1 MLLKNQETKTKNKIM
16 KKIFKELVS
25 DANEINEQTFV
36 GVVAFFAMV
45 FILIVDVITGIWGK
59 ELIIKEFIFDGFM
72 IITLGVFG
80 ITTAG
85 RIMSNKKNN
94 QDEDNKDSESRD

>member
-1 MLLKNQETKTKNKIM
+1 M
-16 KKIFKELVS
+16 KKFFRELIS
-25 DANEINEQTFV
+25 DDNQINEQAFV

-45 FILIVDVITGIWGK
+45 FILIVDVVTGILSK

-72 IITLGVFG
+72 ILTLGAFG

-85 RIMSNKKNN
+85 RIMSLKKKTKEKENPSN
-94 QDEDNKDSESRD
+94 EEDVVD

>member
-1 MLLKNQETKTKNKIM
+1 MRKL
-16 KKIFKELVS
+16 FRELIS
-25 DANEINEQTFV
+25 DDNNINEQAFV

-45 FILIVDVITGIWGK
+45 FILIVDVITGIMSK

-72 IITLGVFG
+72 LLTLGAFG

-85 RIMSNKKNN
+85 RIMSLKNKGKNTN
-94 QDEDNKDSESRD
+94 DKIEE

>member
-1 MLLKNQETKTKNKIM
+1 M
-16 KKIFKELVS
+16 KKFFRELIS
-25 DANEINEQTFV
+25 DDNNINEQAFV

-45 FILIVDVITGIWGK
+45 FILIVDVITGIMSK

-72 IITLGVFG
+72 LLTLGAFG

-85 RIMSNKKNN
+85 RIMTLKNKSKNN
-94 QDEDNKDSESRD
+94 NDKSEE

>member
-1 MLLKNQETKTKNKIM
+1 MRK
-16 KKIFKELVS
+16 FFRELIS
-25 DANEINEQTFV
+25 DDNHINEQAFV

-45 FILIVDVITGIWGK
+45 FILVVDVITGIMSK

-72 IITLGVFG
+72 ILTLGAFG

-85 RIMSNKKNN
+85 RILSLKKKNK
-94 QDEDNKDSESRD
+94 DENNKDSESGN

>member
-1 MLLKNQETKTKNKIM
+1 M
-16 KKIFKELVS
+16 KKFFRELVS
-25 DANEINEQTFV
+25 DNNYINEQTFV
-36 GVVAFFAMV
+36 GVVAFFAMA

-72 IITLGVFG
+72 IITLGAFG

-85 RIMSNKKNN
+85 KIFSQKKKEEEKEEVNN
-94 QDEDNKDSESRD
+94 QEEIG

>member
-1 MLLKNQETKTKNKIM
+1 M
-16 KKIFKELVS
+16 KKFFRELVS
-25 DANEINEQTFV
+25 DDNNINEQAFV

-45 FILIVDVITGIWGK
+45 FILIVDVITGIMSK

-72 IITLGVFG
+72 LLTLGAFG

-85 RIMSNKKNN
+85 RIFSLKKKANDNNKT
-94 QDEDNKDSESRD
+94 EE